1 MLPVRVHCALRPGF
15 ASAAY
20 PHVKKFVRNHPR
32 LLIAVAA
39 GVLTGIMLPAAWP
52 ALSRA
57 LLAWN
62 AAVCAYLALMFL
74 WMRSLS
80 AEQISRRFDEE
91 DSGTTAIS
99 VIVVCAS
106 VLSLAAIVAML
117 ATVRQVT
124 GTVRLAHTALA
135 ALTLLASWAL
145 VPTVFTAQYAE
156 AFYGRGGARRP
167 PLEFPGTAMPVF
179 WDFAYFSFTI
189 ACACQTSDVSTTDT
203 AIRRVVIAQ
212 TLVSFLFNVAILGF
226 AINVGAGLLGAAN

>member
-1 MLPVRVHCALRPGF
+1 MQ
-15 ASAAY
+15 
-20 PHVKKFVRNHPR
+20 KFVRNHPR
-32 LLIAVAA
+32 LLVAVAA
-39 GVLTGIMLPAAWP
+39 GVLTDLALPHAWP
-52 ALSRA
+52 SLSRA

-62 AAVCAYLALMFL
+62 AAVFVYLALIFR

-80 AEQISRRFDEE
+80 AEQISRRYDEE

-99 VIVVCAS
+99 VIIVCAA

-117 ATVRQVT
+117 ATVRQVS
-124 GTVRLAHTALA
+124 GAERVAHTVLA
-135 ALTLLASWAL
+135 ALTLLSSWAL

-156 AFYGRGGARRP
+156 MFYGGGVRRP

-203 AIRRVVIAQ
+203 SIRRVVIAQ
-212 TLVSFLFNVAILGF
+212 TLVSFLFNAAILGF
-226 AINVGAGLLGAAN
+226 AINVGAGLLGGSS